1 MSRVTLLVIPTEVEE
16 SLTFCLSSIRD
27 VSTSLDMTMNGQ
39 LESDRPFSGKRR
51 HRVPLLLRGAR
62 GRFRLHRGDDP
73 PRTVDRNHPADRIGT
88 EHPGCAD
95 RVFSVLAGRSFLME
109 IILAVRAPFPPG
121 CLLRRLFPVT
131 RSNFEYHYWTSAAFL
146 CRPIVFLLWRSTSCS
161 SPVF

>member
-1 MSRVTLLVIPTEVEE
+1 MSRVTFLVIPSEVEE

-39 LESDRPFSGKRR
+39 HESDLPFSGNRR

-73 PRTVDRNHPADRIGT
+73 PRTVDRNHPADRIGI

-109 IILAVRAPFPPG
+109 IILAVRTSFG
-121 CLLRRLFPVT
+121 SRLP
-131 RSNFEYHYWTSAAFL
+131 TSAAIFSYQL
-146 CRPIVFLLWRSTSCS
+146 EF
-161 SPVF
+161 